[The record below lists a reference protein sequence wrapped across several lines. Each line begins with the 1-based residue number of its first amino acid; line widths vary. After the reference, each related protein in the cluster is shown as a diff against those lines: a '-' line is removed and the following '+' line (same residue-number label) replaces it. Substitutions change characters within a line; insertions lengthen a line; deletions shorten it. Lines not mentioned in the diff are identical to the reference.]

1 MPLGKAIKSAAQFRL
16 MEAAAHGK
24 ASTGPSPDIAKKLLS
39 ETTHGRKSNFAKM
52 RNKKKPFEK

>member
-1 MPLGKAIKSAAQFRL
+1 MPIGKAIKSAAQFRL

-24 ASTGPSPDIAKKLLS
+24 ASTGPSKEVAAKLLS
-39 ETTHGRKSNFAKM
+39 ETTHDRKSNFAKM